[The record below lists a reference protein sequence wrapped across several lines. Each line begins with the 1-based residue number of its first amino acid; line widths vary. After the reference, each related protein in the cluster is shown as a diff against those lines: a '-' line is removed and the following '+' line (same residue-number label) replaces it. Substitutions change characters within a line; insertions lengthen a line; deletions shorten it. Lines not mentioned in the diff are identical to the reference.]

1 MRRDEE
7 RRAVRQRTQVY
18 VFSFDSSLMWRL
30 YRDRSEFWS
39 GAGPG
44 GRAFPR
50 KVPPL
55 VHIDPPSIVT
65 ASPMFYSRHRCR
77 VERNPESGFE
87 QPDFSLDCEGEVE
100 CSLRSSLR
108 SETVLL
114 LRRTR

>member
-18 VFSFDSSLMWRL
+18 FFSFDSSLMWRL
-30 YRDRSEFWS
+30 YRDRPEFWS

-87 QPDFSLDCEGEVE
+87 QPDFSLDCEGWSRILAALVPAKRNRA
-100 CSLRSSLR
+100 SAA
-108 SETVLL
+108 
-114 LRRTR
+114 